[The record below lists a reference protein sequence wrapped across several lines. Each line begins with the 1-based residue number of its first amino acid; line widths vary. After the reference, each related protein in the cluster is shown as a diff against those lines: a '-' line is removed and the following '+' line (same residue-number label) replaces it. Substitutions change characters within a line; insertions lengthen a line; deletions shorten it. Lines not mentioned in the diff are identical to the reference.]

1 MRTSIELLT
10 RSYSPVLG
18 VAGAYVQALLGLK
31 ALARASITFSTPGIG
46 RARLFA
52 KGGGPVSTGRGGT
65 TASDAGIG
73 DLYRR
78 HAAWL
83 ARRLKQRFGD
93 EAEDFAQEAWRRLI
107 ANYADSALVRHPRS
121 LLLRIA
127 TNTGLDSRRRTSRET
142 ALEEDSEASP
152 LVDEPSQDLAL
163 LLEQIV
169 LGLPEPLR
177 DVFVL
182 SRFGGLTNR
191 QIAEQLGISPKT
203 VEWRMTR
210 ALAHCAAQ
218 FRR

>member
-1 MRTSIELLT
+1 M
-10 RSYSPVLG
+10 
-18 VAGAYVQALLGLK
+18 
-31 ALARASITFSTPGIG
+31 
-46 RARLFA
+46 
-52 KGGGPVSTGRGGT
+52 STGRGGT

-107 ANYADSALVRHPRS
+107 TNYADSALVRHPRS

-177 DVFVL
+177 DVVAVVDCYLALTAGRGARNARDCRAPETVL
-182 SRFGGLTNR
+182 
-191 QIAEQLGISPKT
+191 
-203 VEWRMTR
+203 
-210 ALAHCAAQ
+210 
-218 FRR
+218 